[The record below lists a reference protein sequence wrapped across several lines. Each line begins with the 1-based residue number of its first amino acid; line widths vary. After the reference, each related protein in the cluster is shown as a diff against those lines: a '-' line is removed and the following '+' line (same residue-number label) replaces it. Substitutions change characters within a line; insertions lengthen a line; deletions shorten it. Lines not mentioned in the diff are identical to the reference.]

1 MNMTFVVQFNVYVC
15 LIEVDRYISHT
26 EDMFLDIHFRINDWK
41 MFRCLH
47 NAKICFCA
55 LNELLQ
61 NLWILS
67 FQCENDDFVYAG
79 LAIGLQSMRQ
89 IVWCILIDVLL
100 GPFHPAGVPFSVVI
114 MDHYQ
119 ASHWNICIIPS

>member
-1 MNMTFVVQFNVYVC
+1 MTGKCSGAFATSNFVSVHLMNFC
-15 LIEVDRYISHT
+15 E
-26 EDMFLDIHFRINDWK
+26 FRHL
-41 MFRCLH
+41 RVG
-47 NAKICFCA
+47 
-55 LNELLQ
+55 Q

-67 FQCENDDFVYAG
+67 FQCENDDCVYAG
-79 LAIGLQSMRQ
+79 LVIGLQSMRQ

-119 ASHWNICIIPS
+119 ASHWNIYIIPS